1 VCRGCGCHLLFGF
14 EDSRAF
20 RIETGS
26 AAESQQNKRER
37 EKKKKNKQKTNRM
50 IFCKAIA
57 QQQLDRKPRNT
68 RAIERSI

>member
-1 VCRGCGCHLLFGF
+1 LLFGF

-37 EKKKKNKQKTNRM
+37 EKKKKTNKKQ
-50 IFCKAIA
+50 IGWFSV
-57 QQQLDRKPRNT
+57 KPL
-68 RAIERSI
+68 RSSNSTESQGTQGQ

>member
-1 VCRGCGCHLLFGF
+1 LFGF

-37 EKKKKNKQKTNRM
+37 EKKKKTNKKQ
-50 IFCKAIA
+50 IG
-57 QQQLDRKPRNT
+57 
-68 RAIERSI
+68 